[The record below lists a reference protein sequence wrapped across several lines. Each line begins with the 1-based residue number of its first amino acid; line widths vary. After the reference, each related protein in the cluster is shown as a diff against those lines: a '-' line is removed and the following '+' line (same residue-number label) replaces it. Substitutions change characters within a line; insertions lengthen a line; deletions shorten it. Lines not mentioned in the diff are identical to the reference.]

1 VVKNKENKENKENKD
16 SKIVDSN
23 HKLLGKHVIS
33 LTVPLTLHDASK
45 IAERFNSMP
54 SNRDQEMFA
63 VKLVSEHKSKEK
75 NYMVVRK
82 LSIGDCIDFIGYPK
96 E

>member
-1 VVKNKENKENKENKD
+1 MRKSKKSKK

-33 LTVPLTLHDASK
+33 LTVPLTLYDATK
-45 IAERFNSMP
+45 TAERFNSMP
-54 SNRDQEMFA
+54 SNRDKEKFA
-63 VKLVSEHKSKEK
+63 VKLGSEHKSKRK
-75 NYMVVRK
+75 NYIVVRK
-82 LSIGDCIDFIGYPK
+82 LCVGDSIDFIDYPK

>member
-1 VVKNKENKENKENKD
+1 VVENDENKK

-33 LTVPLTLHDASK
+33 LTVPLTLYDATK
-45 IAERFNSMP
+45 AAERFNSMP
-54 SNRDQEMFA
+54 SNSDQEMFT

-82 LSIGDCIDFIGYPK
+82 LCIGDSVDFIDYPK

>member
-1 VVKNKENKENKENKD
+1 MVINEENNKG
-16 SKIVDSN
+16 KIVDSS

-33 LTVPLTLHDASK
+33 LTVPLTFFDATRV
-45 IAERFNSMP
+45 AERLNSMS
-54 SNRDQEMFA
+54 SNRDQEMFT

-82 LSIGDCIDFIGYPK
+82 LCIGDSVDFIDYPK

>member
-1 VVKNKENKENKENKD
+1 MVKNEENKKR
-16 SKIVDSN
+16 KIVDIN

-33 LTVPLTLHDASK
+33 LTVPLTLYDATK

-54 SNRDQEMFA
+54 SNIDQEMFA
-63 VKLVSEHKSKEK
+63 VKLVSEHKSKEE
-75 NYMVVRK
+75 NYMVVRT
-82 LSIGDCIDFIGYPK
+82 LCTGDGIDFIDYPK

>member
-1 VVKNKENKENKENKD
+1 MVENDE
-16 SKIVDSN
+16 SKIADSN

-33 LTVPLTLHDASK
+33 LTTPLTLDEAST

-54 SNRDQEMFA
+54 SNNDQEMFA
-63 VKLVSEHKSKEK
+63 VKLVSEHKSKKK
-75 NYMVVRK
+75 NYMIVRK
-82 LSIGDCIDFIGYPK
+82 LCIGDSVEHIDFPK

>member
-1 VVKNKENKENKENKD
+1 MVKNEENKK

-33 LTVPLTLHDASK
+33 ITAPLALYDATK

-54 SNRDQEMFA
+54 SNNDPEMFA
-63 VKLVSEHKSKEK
+63 VKLVSEYKSKEK

-82 LSIGDCIDFIGYPK
+82 LCIGDSIDFIDYPK
-96 E
+96 K

>member
-1 VVKNKENKENKENKD
+1 VENEENKKSKK

-23 HKLLGKHVIS
+23 HKLLGKHAIS
-33 LTVPLTLHDASK
+33 LTVPLTLVDASK
-45 IAERFNSMP
+45 TAERFNSMP
-54 SNRDQEMFA
+54 SNNDQEMFA
-63 VKLVSEHKSKEK
+63 VKLVSENKSKKK

-82 LSIGDCIDFIGYPK
+82 LCIGDSVDLIDYPK

>member
-1 VVKNKENKENKENKD
+1 MVKNEENNKGE
-16 SKIVDSN
+16 IVDSS

-33 LTVPLTLHDASK
+33 LTVPLTLYDATK
-45 IAERFNSMP
+45 AAERFNSMP

-63 VKLVSEHKSKEK
+63 VKSISEHKSKEK

-82 LSIGDCIDFIGYPK
+82 LCIGDSVDFIDYPK

>member
-1 VVKNKENKENKENKD
+1 VIKNEENKKR
-16 SKIVDSN
+16 KIVDVN

-33 LTVPLTLHDASK
+33 LTVPLTLNDATK

-54 SNRDQEMFA
+54 SNSDQEMFA

-82 LSIGDCIDFIGYPK
+82 LRIGDSIDFIDYPK

>member
-1 VVKNKENKENKENKD
+1 MVENEENKKSE
-16 SKIVDSN
+16 IVDSN

-33 LTVPLTLHDASK
+33 LIVPLTLVDASK
-45 IAERFNSMP
+45 TAERFNSMP
-54 SNRDQEMFA
+54 SNNDQEMFA
-63 VKLVSEHKSKEK
+63 VKLVSENKSKKK

-82 LSIGDCIDFIGYPK
+82 LCIGDSVDFIDYPK

>member
-1 VVKNKENKENKENKD
+1 MVKNEGNKK
-16 SKIVDSN
+16 SKVVDNN
-23 HKLLGKHVIS
+23 HRLLGKHVIS
-33 LTVPLTLHDASK
+33 LTVPLTLYDATK

-54 SNRDQEMFA
+54 SNSDQEMFA

-82 LSIGDCIDFIGYPK
+82 LCIGDSIDFIDYPK

>member
-1 VVKNKENKENKENKD
+1 MVKNEKNKK

-23 HKLLGKHVIS
+23 HKLLDKHVIS
-33 LTVPLTLHDASK
+33 LTVPLTLYGATK

-54 SNRDQEMFA
+54 SNSDQEMFT
-63 VKLVSEHKSKEK
+63 VKLVSEHKSIVK
-75 NYMVVRK
+75 NYIVVRK
-82 LSIGDCIDFIGYPK
+82 LRIGDSVDFIDYPK

>member
-1 VVKNKENKENKENKD
+1 MVENDENMK
-16 SKIVDSN
+16 SKIVDCN

-33 LTVPLTLHDASK
+33 LAVPLTLYDASK

-54 SNRDQEMFA
+54 SNNDQEMFA
-63 VKLVSEHKSKEK
+63 VKLVSENKSKKK

-82 LSIGDCIDFIGYPK
+82 LCIGDSVDLIDYPK

>member
-1 VVKNKENKENKENKD
+1 MVKNEENKKR
-16 SKIVDSN
+16 KIVDVN

-33 LTVPLTLHDASK
+33 LTVPLTLNDATK

-54 SNRDQEMFA
+54 SNSDQEMFA

-82 LSIGDCIDFIGYPK
+82 LRIGDSIDFIDYPK

>member
-1 VVKNKENKENKENKD
+1 MVKNEENKK

-23 HKLLGKHVIS
+23 YKLLGKHVIS
-33 LTVPLTLHDASK
+33 LTVPLTLYDATK
-45 IAERFNSMP
+45 TAERFNLMP
-54 SNRDQEMFA
+54 SNRDKEKFA
-63 VKLVSEHKSKEK
+63 VKLDSEHKSKER

-82 LSIGDCIDFIGYPK
+82 ICIGDSVEFIDYPK

>member
-1 VVKNKENKENKENKD
+1 
-16 SKIVDSN
+16 
-23 HKLLGKHVIS
+23 
-33 LTVPLTLHDASK
+33 
-45 IAERFNSMP
+45 MP
-54 SNRDQEMFA
+54 SNSDQDMFA

-82 LSIGDCIDFIGYPK
+82 LCIGDSIDFIDYPK

>member
-1 VVKNKENKENKENKD
+1 MTKNDENEKN
-16 SKIVDSN
+16 KIVDSN
-23 HKLLGKHVIS
+23 HKLLGKYVIS
-33 LTVPLTLHDASK
+33 LTVSLTLYDATK
-45 IAERFNSMP
+45 VAERLNSMP

-82 LSIGDCIDFIGYPK
+82 LCIGDSIDFIDYPK
-96 E
+96 G

>member
-1 VVKNKENKENKENKD
+1 MVKNEENRKNKV
-16 SKIVDSN
+16 VDNN

-33 LTVPLTLHDASK
+33 LTVPLTLYDASK
-45 IAERFNSMP
+45 AAERFNSMP
-54 SNRDQEMFA
+54 SNSDKDMFA
-63 VKLVSEHKSKEK
+63 VKLVSEHKSNEK

-82 LSIGDCIDFIGYPK
+82 LCIDDSVDFIDYPN

>member
-1 VVKNKENKENKENKD
+1 MAKNEENKK

-23 HKLLGKHVIS
+23 HKLLGKQVLS
-33 LTVPLTLHDASK
+33 LTVLLTLYDASK
-45 IAERFNSMP
+45 TAERFNSMS
-54 SNRDQEMFA
+54 SNNDQEMIA
-63 VKLVSEHKSKEK
+63 VKLVSGNRSKKK

-82 LSIGDCIDFIGYPK
+82 LCISDCVDFIDYPK

>member
-1 VVKNKENKENKENKD
+1 MKNEESKK

-23 HKLLGKHVIS
+23 QKLLGKHVIS
-33 LTVPLTLHDASK
+33 LTVPLALYVASK
-45 IAERFNSMP
+45 TAERFNSMP
-54 SNRDQEMFA
+54 SNNEQEMFV
-63 VKLVSEHKSKEK
+63 VKLVSEHKSKKK

-82 LSIGDCIDFIGYPK
+82 LCIGDSVDFIDYPK

>member
-1 VVKNKENKENKENKD
+1 MVKKKENGK

-33 LTVPLTLHDASK
+33 LTVPLTLEGASK

-54 SNRDQEMFA
+54 SNSDQEMFA

-82 LSIGDCIDFIGYPK
+82 LCIGDSVDFIDYPK

>member
-1 VVKNKENKENKENKD
+1 MVENEENTK
-16 SKIVDSN
+16 SKIVDVN
-23 HKLLGKHVIS
+23 HKLLGKHSIS
-33 LTVPLTLHDASK
+33 LTVPLTLYDATK
-45 IAERFNSMP
+45 AAERFNSMP
-54 SNRDQEMFA
+54 SNSDLDMFA

-82 LSIGDCIDFIGYPK
+82 LCIGDCIDFIDYPK

>member
-1 VVKNKENKENKENKD
+1 MKNEENKK

-33 LTVPLTLHDASK
+33 LTVPLTLYDASK
-45 IAERFNSMP
+45 IAGRFNSVP
-54 SNRDQEMFA
+54 SNNDQEMFA
-63 VKLVSEHKSKEK
+63 VKLVSENKSKKK

-82 LSIGDCIDFIGYPK
+82 LCIADSVDFIDYPK

>member
-1 VVKNKENKENKENKD
+1 MVKNEGNKK
-16 SKIVDSN
+16 SKIVDDN

-33 LTVPLTLHDASK
+33 LIAALTLRDATK
-45 IAERFNSMP
+45 IAGRLNSMP
-54 SNRDQEMFA
+54 SNNDQEMVT

-82 LSIGDCIDFIGYPK
+82 LCIGDRVDFIDYPK